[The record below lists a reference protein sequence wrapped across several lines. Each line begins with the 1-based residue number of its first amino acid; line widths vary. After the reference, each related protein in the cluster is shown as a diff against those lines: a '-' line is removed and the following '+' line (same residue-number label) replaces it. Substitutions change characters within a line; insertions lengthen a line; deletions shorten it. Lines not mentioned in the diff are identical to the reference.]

1 MRVINEIKRKIGQS
15 PMAGTKGAVQILR
28 VYEKKKGRGRGGG
41 GDINYMR
48 LSVDSS
54 KS

>member
-1 MRVINEIKRKIGQS
+1 ME
-15 PMAGTKGAVQILR
+15 GTKGAVQILR
-28 VYEKKKGRGRGGG
+28 VYEKKKGEGAGGGG